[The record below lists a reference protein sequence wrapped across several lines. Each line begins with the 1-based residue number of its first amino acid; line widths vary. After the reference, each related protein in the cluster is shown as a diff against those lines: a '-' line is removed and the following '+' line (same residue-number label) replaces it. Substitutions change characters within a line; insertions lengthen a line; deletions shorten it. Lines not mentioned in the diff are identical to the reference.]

1 MARLR
6 RSMALIA
13 GVVMVPIALY
23 VALWWAF
30 TPSGVPSNIVDFRPA
45 SFQATADREFFY
57 SISNELKYSDQIDP
71 QAPTLMRGHIK
82 NFLVS
87 PDNKK
92 IAAVTNGQLV
102 LVGTKSILRQIT
114 AVDSIYR
121 EPKPLGQQ
129 FFRDDDFQWSK
140 DSRVLYL
147 IRDEYYDSKGSQLFS
162 SKGELWKFDIESG
175 NLQIV
180 LKPFQ
185 AYSYF
190 FGLKSGIYFSTP
202 TETGNLQLRYFDGKS
217 VTEIDKPDKSDI
229 PSGKLARKFV
239 DAPFYSFSIIDYE
252 SEVLSSKGAELVVD
266 GNGGSEKLLIR
277 SKSYLAVS
285 QGKGFK
291 GPFYCSEMLRSV
303 FLPGDR
309 YFVFNVPYC
318 GNYKGQLLIDTLTG
332 QYQRLPSDSVV
343 YLTLNTDTY
352 FHYRITGGGIVVKK
366 N

>member
-1 MARLR
+1 MARLKKR
-6 RSMALIA
+6 MALVA
-13 GVVMVPIALY
+13 GVVIFVSLVLY
-23 VALWWAF
+23 VVLWLTF

-45 SFQATADREFFY
+45 SFPATADIAFFY
-57 SISNELKYSDQIDP
+57 SIGNELKYSDQIDP
-71 QAPTLMRGHIK
+71 NAPTIMRGQIK

-92 IAAVTNGQLV
+92 IAVVTNGQLV
-102 LVGTKSILRQIT
+102 VVGIKSILRQIT

-121 EPKPLGQQ
+121 EPKPLGKE

-140 DSRVLYL
+140 DSKILYL
-147 IRDEYYDSKGSQLFS
+147 IRDEYYESQGSQLFS
-162 SKGELWKFDIESG
+162 SKGELWKYDIESG
-175 NLQIV
+175 NLQAVI
-180 LKPFQ
+180 KPFP
-185 AYSYF
+185 AFSYF

-202 TETGNLQLRYFDGKS
+202 TQTGSLQLRYFDGKS
-217 VTEIDKPDKSDI
+217 ITAIGEPDGSDI
-229 PSGKLARKFV
+229 RPGKLSRKFV
-239 DAPFYSFSIIDYE
+239 ETPFYSFSIIDYE
-252 SEVLSSKGAELVVD
+252 NGVLSSKGAGLVVD
-266 GNGGSEKLLIR
+266 ENSGSQKLMI
-277 SKSYLAVS
+277 KAKPYLTVS

-303 FLPGDR
+303 FLPGDK

-332 QYQRLPSDSVV
+332 KYQRLPSDSVI

-352 FHYRITGGGIVVKK
+352 SRYRITGGGIVV